1 MAFAVANPPPPPS
14 LSLSLRLSSAPNPPR
29 YKVLTALWGDVLDAF
44 APESFVHIGGD
55 EVWHTNTTSCWT
67 ANPQVQVR

>member
-1 MAFAVANPPPPPS
+1 M
-14 LSLSLRLSSAPNPPR
+14 
-29 YKVLTALWGDVLDAF
+29 LTALWGDVLDAF